1 MFQPTLGKNNE
12 FNFNFKF
19 HEKEAVSNSQEFQ
32 EVGLNI
38 QSFTKQFYKNSE
50 ISRVRL
56 KFE

>member
-32 EVGLNI
+32 EVGLKI